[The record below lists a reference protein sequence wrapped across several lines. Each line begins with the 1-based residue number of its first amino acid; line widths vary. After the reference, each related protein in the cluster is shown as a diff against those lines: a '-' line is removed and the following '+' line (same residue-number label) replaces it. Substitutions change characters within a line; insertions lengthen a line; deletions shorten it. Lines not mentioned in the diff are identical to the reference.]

1 MRLTGRGEP
10 HTDVI
15 DSGLHE
21 GAGAMFGI
29 DGQLCADDFDEVGAG
44 ECGLLDALRGGHQPF
59 PIQRCQRGFCAGLGA
74 WRHAAPSIA
83 KPRSSPRHCG
93 ANTAHGSCS
102 GLAGRVALGGGE
114 LF

>member
-59 PIQRCQRGFCAGLGA
+59 PIQRCQRGFCAGLGGLA
-74 WRHAAPSIA
+74 PRGAIDRQAAVIAAPL
-83 KPRSSPRHCG
+83 RR
-93 ANTAHGSCS
+93 
-102 GLAGRVALGGGE
+102 
-114 LF
+114 